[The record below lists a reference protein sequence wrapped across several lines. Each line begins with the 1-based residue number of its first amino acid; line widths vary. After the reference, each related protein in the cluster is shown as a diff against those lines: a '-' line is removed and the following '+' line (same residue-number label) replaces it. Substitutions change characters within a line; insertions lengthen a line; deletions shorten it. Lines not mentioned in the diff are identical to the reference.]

1 MSTGILENYN
11 GLKLLGNK
19 NTSNLLLLNVIYQ
32 KPSKEHEWHD
42 FAYIIVKDIST
53 GEKRLITIE
62 EPSMIIYFVKEEYRN
77 YTYYPAHRLLSQC
90 YQKKVKYRNVIE
102 SIVKES
108 KDENLKNYY
117 SQCKNVSRRSVM
129 NIHKWPYVLASDYD
143 YPNYFR
149 IEWLLHYHNPNIRL
163 DITKMY
169 LDIEVDSIDVD
180 GFPKPGEC
188 PINAISLIDEFESTV
203 HVFLLRNDKN
213 PQINEFEDNISKFIE
228 KCHDMFDESYG
239 KLHYKVYMF
248 DEEIKLIQQTF
259 ALIHMLKR
267 DFLLV
272 WNMSFDIPYIIAR
285 IEALGFNPYD
295 ILCNSDFSTR
305 ICYYR
310 KDVHHYDWKVR
321 NDKFTLTSYTVFL
334 DQMSQYIKIRKGK
347 SELKSVKL
355 NAIAWKELKDEKL
368 NYNDEAN
375 IKTLPYVNYMK
386 FVLYNIKDTLL
397 QMGIERRTHDT
408 DNTLLSALSNATQYQ
423 NLFSQTIV
431 LKSFAYVSYYQQGY
445 IIGNNKNVDYNTN
458 IDDEE
463 NEDKK
468 VKDFEGALVCD
479 PLLNDYV
486 GIPIFG
492 KRSKFIFK
500 NVIDYDFTA
509 HYPMITI
516 SHNIN
521 QETMIGKIVVSGFE
535 FLNPDTTDVLY
546 DQGKAFV
553 ETLLTKDYGFIGNT
567 YFDLPTTEN
576 ILNKIKRKLENEK

>member
-1 MSTGILENYN
+1 MQGILENYT
-11 GLKLLGNK
+11 GLKLLGNT
-19 NTSNLLLLNVIYQ
+19 NTKNLLLLNVIYQ
-32 KPSKEHEWHD
+32 KPLASTNWID
-42 FAYIIVKDIST
+42 YVYIVVKDIST
-53 GEKRLITIE
+53 NEKRLITIE
-62 EPSMIIYFVKEEYRN
+62 EPKMIVYFVKPEYRN
-77 YTYYPAHRLLSQC
+77 YDYYPAHKLLSQC
-90 YQKKVKYRNVIE
+90 YQKKLKYRKLIE

-108 KDENLKNYY
+108 NDENLKDYY
-117 SQCKNVSRRSVM
+117 MQCKAVSLEATK

-188 PINAISLIDEFESTV
+188 PINAISLIDEFENTV
-203 HVFLLRNDKN
+203 HVFLLRNKNN
-213 PQINEFEDNISKFIE
+213 PQIDEFESNTNDFLDR
-228 KCHDMFDESYG
+228 CHEMFDDSYGRLTYRVYMFDE
-239 KLHYKVYMF
+239 

-259 ALIHMLKR
+259 ALIHKLKR

-272 WNMSFDIPYIIAR
+272 WNMSFDIPYIMAR
-285 IEALGFNPYD
+285 IEVLGYNYKQ
-295 ILCNSDFSTR
+295 ILCDKDFNTE

-310 KDVHHYDWKVR
+310 RDVHHYDWKVR
-321 NDKFTLTSYTVFL
+321 NDQFTLTSYTVFL

-355 NAIAWKELKDEKL
+355 NAVAWKELKDEKL
-368 NYNDEAN
+368 DYNDEAN
-375 IKTLPYVNYMK
+375 IKTLPYVNYTK

-431 LKSFAYVSYYQQGY
+431 LKSYAYISYYQQGY
-445 IIGNNKNVDYNTN
+445 IIGNNKNIDYNKN
-458 IDDEE
+458 KDEE
-463 NEDKK
+463 EEDKK
-468 VKDFEGALVCD
+468 NKKDFEGALVCD

-486 GIPIFG
+486 GINIFG
-492 KRSKFIFK
+492 KPSKFIFK
-500 NVIDYDFTA
+500 NVIDYDFTS

-535 FLNPDTTDVLY
+535 HLNPDTTDILY

-553 ETLLTKDYGFIGNT
+553 EALLTKDYGFIGNT
-567 YFDLPTTEN
+567 YFNLPTTEEIIN
-576 ILNKIKRKLENEK
+576 NLKEDKNEE